1 MPQLKTGEENMNVDL
16 EVTWV
21 AVAIEV
27 VAVVG
32 ITEEETMVQLN
43 AITAKVKVI
52 CLMIALSQR
61 KKDLQDQWHALTVAK
76 KVIFHV
82 NAQLQE
88 PKMKMVP
95 ETDLSNATTVVE
107 KAILPKN
114 AQNHKKKEILIVE
127 LFLAIIVDKKDMS
140 FLNVIN
146 LRKKEVEKVDKV
158 DLLPVTIAMGKVI
171 FLENVLSHERNEYQH
186 VTTVVLKDMYQENA
200 INQWKKD
207 PLLAITA
214 VSKVTYQEIVINLVK
229 KEFQHAITAVSKV
242 TYQEI
247 VTNLSSKTAEEEEE
261 EEEWE
266 VEAEEE
272 VWEAMVVEEKEED
285 KRFLVTIA
293 TGKVIWLEIVQNQ
306 LPSNSKSIWIIVEVQ
321 WIAMVKKILLK
332 ANIKIKAC
340 IPIQTSNKS
349 DKQNTVLYQNLKEN
363 LIFKEMHLNNK
374 NQLTQQT

>member
-27 VAVVG
+27 VAVVD

-52 CLMIALSQR
+52 CLMIVLSQR
-61 KKDLQDQWHALTVAK
+61 KRDLQDQWHALTVAK

-95 ETDLSNATTVVE
+95 ETDQSNATTVVE

-171 FLENVLSHERNEYQH
+171 FLENVLNHERSEYQH

-207 PLLAITA
+207 PLL
-214 VSKVTYQEIVINLVK
+214 
-229 KEFQHAITAVSKV
+229 AITAVSKV

-293 TGKVIWLEIVQNQ
+293 MEKVIWLEIVQNQ

-349 DKQNTVLYQNLKEN
+349 DKQNTVLFQNLKEN
-363 LIFKEMHLNNK
+363 LTFKEMHLNNK
-374 NQLTQQT
+374 SQPIQT